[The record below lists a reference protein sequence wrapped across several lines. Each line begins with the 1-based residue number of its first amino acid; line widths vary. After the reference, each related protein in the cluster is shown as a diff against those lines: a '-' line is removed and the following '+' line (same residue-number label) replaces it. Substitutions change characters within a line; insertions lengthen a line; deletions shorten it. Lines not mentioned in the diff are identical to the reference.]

1 MKVNLKSQLL
11 MVALLFSIGSILA
24 QRPAGRSAGDT
35 TTTANDTSK
44 IAKVKPPSKGP
55 KPYAEIITAKSKTS
69 IGMFKVHFLDDKYFF
84 EIPKTLLKRE
94 ILVVNRISKAPSA
107 GRNSGLSYA
116 GDDIGENVIWFEK
129 GPNDNIF
136 LRTISYAEYTKDSTS
151 PMFTAVNNSNIQPIE
166 FAFDIKAFSK
176 DSSAVVIDVTD
187 LVNGDNDVLFLDNGT
202 KKRANLS
209 ALQKDKSYVVNVKTF
224 PINVEV
230 VTVKTYASSPVGPN
244 DGNVTLELNSSMVL
258 LPQNPMQ
265 ARYYDPR
272 VGYFNVGYTDFD
284 LNPQGVK
291 RVSIVKRWRLE
302 PKEEDM
308 EKYKRGEL
316 VEPKKPIVFYI
327 DPATPAKWV
336 PYLIQG
342 VNDWQTAFEKA
353 GFKNAIIAKRAPTKE
368 ENPEWSLED
377 ARFSAIVY
385 KPSTIPNAS
394 GPSVAD
400 PRSGEIME
408 SHINW
413 YHNVMQLIRNWYF
426 VQASPLDSRARKMV
440 FDDELMGQ
448 LIRFVSSHEVG
459 HTLGLRHNFG
469 SSSTVPVEKLRDKAW
484 VEANGHT
491 PSIMD
496 YARFNYVAQPED
508 NVSPKGIFP
517 RIGDYDN
524 WAINWG
530 YRLMPEFSS
539 PEAEKTAM
547 NKWVMEKMK
556 NKRLWFGDGESNR
569 DDPRNQTEQV
579 GDDAVKGSLYGIK
592 NLKRIMP
599 NLNEW
604 TKEPNEDYANLE
616 MMYGEVT
623 TQFNRYNNHVLRTI
637 GGIMKTPKVT
647 EEPGMVYET
656 VSKAKQ
662 KEAIN
667 YLNEN
672 LFKTP
677 EWLIN
682 NDIYG
687 KTGLNGLKVIGD
699 LQEGII
705 SSMFRAST
713 LNHLVQAAT
722 FPGGET
728 YTIPELLNDVKKG
741 VWSELTTR
749 KPIDV
754 YRRQL
759 QQAYVDR
766 MDVVLNPPAPVV
778 LPQGFPQGR
787 GGFAPPV
794 DNDYVDVQASVR
806 AHLTALKA
814 EVNAATV
821 SSTDQMTKNHLKE
834 MSRRIDKALNPKK

>member
-1 MKVNLKSQLL
+1 MRLTYKNRLL
-11 MVALLFSIGSILA
+11 ILVLILFSGSISA
-24 QRPAGRSAGDT
+24 QRTGNTLPGDT
-35 TTTANDTSK
+35 TATTSDTSK
-44 IAKVKPPSKGP
+44 TAKGRSKGP
-55 KPYAEIITAKSKTS
+55 RPYSEIITAKARTS
-69 IGMFKVHFLDDKYFF
+69 VGMFKVHYLDDKYFF
-84 EIPKTLLKRE
+84 EISKSLLKRE
-94 ILVVNRISKAPSA
+94 MLVVNRISKAPTA
-107 GRNSGLSYA
+107 GRTSGLSYA
-116 GDDIGENVIWFEK
+116 GDGIGQNVIWFER

-136 LRTISYAEYTKDSTS
+136 LRTISYAEYTKDSAS
-151 PMFTAVNNSNIQPIE
+151 PMFTSVNNSNIQPIE

-176 DSSAVVIDVTD
+176 DTSAVVIDVTD
-187 LVNGDNDVLFLDNGT
+187 FVNGDNDVLFLNSGT
-202 KKRANLS
+202 KKRANL
-209 ALQKDKSYVVNVKTF
+209 AAIQKDKSYVIAIKTF
-224 PINVEV
+224 PINIEV
-230 VTVKTYASSPVGPN
+230 VTVKTYASSPTAPTF
-244 DGNVTLELNSSMVL
+244 GNVTLELNSSIVL
-258 LPQNPMQ
+258 LPKNPMQ

-291 RVSIVKRWRLE
+291 RVSIIKRWRLE
-302 PKEEDM
+302 PKDEDM
-308 EKYKRGEL
+308 DKYKRGEL
-316 VEPKKPIVFYI
+316 VEPKKPIIFYI
-327 DPATPAKWV
+327 DPATPPKWV

-353 GFKNAIIAKRAPTKE
+353 GFKNAIMAKKAPTKE

-426 VQASPLDSRARKMV
+426 VQASPVDSRARKMV

-459 HTLGLRHNFG
+459 HTIGLRHNFG

-508 NVSPKGIFP
+508 NIGSKGIFP
-517 RIGDYDN
+517 KIGDYDD

-530 YRLMPEFSS
+530 YRRFDEYKTVD
-539 PEAEKTAM
+539 AEKTFM
-547 NKWVMEKMK
+547 NKWVMENMK

-569 DDPRNQTEQV
+569 DDPRNLSEQV

-592 NLKRIMP
+592 NLKRIIP

-604 TKEPNEDYANLE
+604 TKVANEDYSDLE

-623 TQFNRYNNHVLRTI
+623 AQFSRYNNHVSRTI

-647 EEPGMVYET
+647 EEAGVVYET

-662 KEAIN
+662 KEAVA

-677 EWLIN
+677 IWLVN
-682 NDIYG
+682 NDIYS
-687 KTGLNGLKVIGD
+687 KTGLNGLKVIGN
-699 LQEGII
+699 LQEGILG
-705 SSMFRAST
+705 SMFSSST

-722 FPGGET
+722 FPGAES
-728 YTIPELLNDVKKG
+728 YTIPELLADVKKG
-741 VWSELTTR
+741 IWSELPAQR
-749 KPIDV
+749 PIDV

-759 QQAYVDR
+759 QQMYVDR
-766 MDVVLNPPAPVV
+766 MNLVLNPP
-778 LPQGFPQGR
+778 
-787 GGFAPPV
+787 PPV
-794 DNDYVDVQASVR
+794 AVTPGTTAGRTATPIDDDYVDVQSSVR
-806 AHLTALKA
+806 AHLVSLKA
-814 EVNAATV
+814 EINSAAAR
-821 SSTDQMTKNHLKE
+821 SADQMTKIHLKE
-834 MSRRIDKALNPKK
+834 MSRRIDKALDPKS

>member
-1 MKVNLKSQLL
+1 MKLNSKNRLL
-11 MVALLFSIGSILA
+11 VVALLFCSGTVLA
-24 QRPAGRSAGDT
+24 QRPANKIPGDT
-35 TTTANDTSK
+35 AIATTDTSK
-44 IAKVKPPSKGP
+44 NARVRPLSKGP
-55 KPYAEIITAKSKTS
+55 KPYSEIITAKAKTTL
-69 IGMFKVHFLDDKYFF
+69 GMFKVHFLDDKYFF
-84 EIPKTLLKRE
+84 EIPKNLLKRE
-94 ILVVNRISKAPSA
+94 ILVVNRISKAPTS

-116 GDDIGENVIWFEK
+116 GDDIGQNVIMFER

-151 PMFTAVNNSNIQPIE
+151 PMFMSVNNSNIQPIE
-166 FAFDIKAFSK
+166 FVFDIKAYSK
-176 DSSAVVIDVTD
+176 DSSAIVFDVTD
-187 LVNGDNDVLFLDNGT
+187 LVNGDNDVLFLDNGI
-202 KKRANLS
+202 KRRANLS
-209 ALQKDKSYVVNVKTF
+209 AIQKDKSYVVTVKTF

-230 VTVKTYASSPVGPN
+230 VTVKTYSSSPTAPN
-244 DGNVTLELNSSMVL
+244 PGNITLELNSSMVL

-265 ARYYDPR
+265 PRYYDPR
-272 VGYFNVGYTDFD
+272 VGFFTVGYTDFD

-291 RVSIVKRWRLE
+291 RISLVKRWRLE

-316 VEPKKPIVFYI
+316 VEPKKPIIFYI

-336 PYLIQG
+336 PYLMQG

-353 GFKNAIIAKRAPTKE
+353 GFKNAIMAKKAPTKE

-459 HTLGLRHNFG
+459 HTIGLRHNFG
-469 SSSTVPVEKLRDKAW
+469 SSSTVPVEKLRDKTW

-508 NVSPKGIFP
+508 NVGSKGIFP

-524 WAINWG
+524 WAIDWG
-530 YRLMPEFSS
+530 YRMFSEYKS

-547 NKWVMEKMK
+547 NKLVMEKMK

-569 DDPRNQTEQV
+569 DDPRNQSEQV

-604 TKEPNEDYANLE
+604 TKESNEDYANLE
-616 MMYGEVT
+616 MMYGEVAS
-623 TQFNRYNNHVLRTI
+623 QFNRYNNHVLRTI

-662 KEAIN
+662 KEAVN

-682 NDIYG
+682 NEIYG

-699 LQEGII
+699 LQEGIVVG
-705 SSMFRAST
+705 MFRAST

-722 FPGGET
+722 FPGTET
-728 YTIPELLNDVKKG
+728 YTIPELLTDVKRG
-741 VWSELTTR
+741 IWSELATR

-759 QQAYVDR
+759 QQMYIDR
-766 MDVVLNPPAPVV
+766 MDVVLNPPPPVV
-778 LPQGFPQGR
+778 LPFGIPQGR
-787 GGFAPPV
+787 GFTPPA

-806 AHLTALKA
+806 AHLSSLKA
-814 EVNAATV
+814 EVNAAAIA
-821 SSTDQMTKNHLKE
+821 STDQMTKIHLKE
-834 MSRRIDKALNPKK
+834 MSRRIDKALDPKK

>member
-1 MKVNLKSQLL
+1 MKVNTKKRLF
-11 MVALLFSIGSILA
+11 VIALLFFTGTITA
-24 QRPAGRSAGDT
+24 QRPGNRLPGDT
-35 TTTANDTSK
+35 ATQATDTSK
-44 IAKVKPPSKGP
+44 NAKVRPISKGP
-55 KPYAEIITAKSKTS
+55 KPYSEIITAKAKTS
-69 IGMFKVHFLDDKYFF
+69 LGMFKVHFLDEKYFF
-84 EIPKTLLKRE
+84 EIPKILLKRE
-94 ILVVNRISKAPSA
+94 ILVVNRISKAPTS

-116 GDDIGENVIWFEK
+116 GDDIGQNVILFER

-151 PMFTAVNNSNIQPIE
+151 PMFMSVNNSNIQPIE
-166 FAFDIKAFSK
+166 FVFDIKAYSK
-176 DSSAVVIDVTD
+176 DSSAIVIDVTD
-187 LVNGDNDVLFLDNGT
+187 LVNGDNDVLFLDNGI
-202 KKRANLS
+202 KRRANLS
-209 ALQKDKSYVVNVKTF
+209 AIQKDKSYVVTVKTF

-230 VTVKTYASSPVGPN
+230 VTVKTYSSSPTAPN
-244 DGNVTLELNSSMVL
+244 PGNITLELNSSMVL

-272 VGYFNVGYTDFD
+272 VGYFTVGYTDFD

-291 RVSIVKRWRLE
+291 RISLVKRWRLE

-353 GFKNAIIAKRAPTKE
+353 GFKNAIMAKKAPTKE

-459 HTLGLRHNFG
+459 HTIGLRHNFG
-469 SSSTVPVEKLRDKAW
+469 SSSTVPVEKLRDKTW

-508 NVSPKGIFP
+508 NVGSKGIFP

-524 WAINWG
+524 WAIDWG
-530 YRLMPEFSS
+530 YRMFSEYKS

-547 NKWVMEKMK
+547 NKLVMEKMK

-569 DDPRNQTEQV
+569 DDPRNQSEQV

-604 TKEPNEDYANLE
+604 TKESNEDYANLE
-616 MMYGEVT
+616 MMYGEVAS
-623 TQFNRYNNHVLRTI
+623 QFNRYNNHVLRTI

-662 KEAIN
+662 KEAVN

-682 NDIYG
+682 NEIYG

-699 LQEGII
+699 LQEGIVVG
-705 SSMFRAST
+705 MFRAST

-722 FPGGET
+722 FPGTET
-728 YTIPELLNDVKKG
+728 YTIPELLTDVKRG
-741 VWSELTTR
+741 IWSELATR

-759 QQAYVDR
+759 QQMYIDR
-766 MDVVLNPPAPVV
+766 MDVVLNPPPPVV
-778 LPQGFPQGR
+778 LPFGIPQGR
-787 GGFAPPV
+787 GFTPPA

-806 AHLTALKA
+806 AHLSSLKA
-814 EVNAATV
+814 EVNAAAIA
-821 SSTDQMTKNHLKE
+821 STDQMTKIHLKE
-834 MSRRIDKALNPKK
+834 MSRRIDKALDPKK

>member
-1 MKVNLKSQLL
+1 MKLTTKGSLFFAV
-11 MVALLFSIGSILA
+11 LLFVSGAVSA
-24 QRPAGRSAGDT
+24 QRPNRSPADT
-35 TTTANDTSK
+35 ATATADTSK
-44 IAKVKPPSKGP
+44 AVKAKPVLKGP
-55 KPYAEIITAKSKTS
+55 RPYSEIITGKAKTS
-69 IGMFKVHFLDDKYFF
+69 LGMFKVHFLDDKYFF
-84 EIPKTLLKRE
+84 EIPKNLLKRE
-94 ILVVNRISKAPSA
+94 ILVVNRISKAPTS
-107 GRNSGLSYA
+107 GRTAGLSYA
-116 GDDIGENVIWFEK
+116 GDDIGQNVISFER
-129 GPNDNIF
+129 GNNDNIF
-136 LRTISYAEYTKDSTS
+136 LRTISYAEYAKDSTS
-151 PMFTAVNNSNIQPIE
+151 PMFMSVNNSNIQPIE
-166 FAFDIKAFSK
+166 FVFDIKAYSK

-187 LVNGDNDVLFLDNGT
+187 MVNGDNDVLFLDNGA
-202 KKRANLS
+202 KRRANLS
-209 ALQKDKSYVVNVKTF
+209 AIQKDKSYVVAVKTF

-230 VTVKTYASSPVGPN
+230 VTVKTYSSSPTAP
-244 DGNVTLELNSSMVL
+244 DPGNITIELNSSMVL

-265 ARYYDPR
+265 ARYYDAR
-272 VGYFNVGYTDFD
+272 VGYFTVGYTDFD

-291 RVSIVKRWRLE
+291 RISMVKRWRLE

-327 DPATPAKWV
+327 DPATPPKWV

-353 GFKNAIIAKRAPTKE
+353 GFKNAIIGKRAPTKA

-426 VQASPLDSRARKMV
+426 VQASPLDSRSRKMV

-459 HTLGLRHNFG
+459 HTIGLRHNFG
-469 SSSTVPVEKLRDKAW
+469 SSSSVPVEKLRDKAW

-508 NVSPKGIFP
+508 NVGSKGIFP
-517 RIGDYDN
+517 RIGDYDD
-524 WAINWG
+524 WAIDWG
-530 YRLMPEFSS
+530 YRMFAEYKS
-539 PEAEKTAM
+539 PDAEKTAL
-547 NKWVMEKMK
+547 NKWVMEKLK

-569 DDPRNQTEQV
+569 DDPRNQSEQV

-592 NLKRIMP
+592 NLKRIIP
-599 NLNEW
+599 NLMEW
-604 TKEPNEDYANLE
+604 TKESNEDYANLD

-623 TQFNRYNNHVLRTI
+623 NQFNRYNNHVLRTV

-662 KEAIN
+662 KEAVN

-677 EWLIN
+677 DWLIN
-682 NDIYG
+682 NEVYG

-699 LQEGII
+699 LQESII
-705 SSMFRAST
+705 SGMLRAST
-713 LNHLVQAAT
+713 LNKLVQAAA
-722 FPGGET
+722 FPGTAT
-728 YTIPELLNDVKKG
+728 YSIPEMLTDVKRG
-741 VWSELTTR
+741 VWSELSTR
-749 KPIDV
+749 KPVDV

-759 QQAYVDR
+759 QQMYVDR
-766 MDVVLNPPAPVV
+766 MDVVLNPPPPVV
-778 LPQGFPQGR
+778 LPLGAPQGR
-787 GGFAPPV
+787 GFAPPV

-806 AHLTALKA
+806 AHLSALRA
-814 EVNAATV
+814 EVNAAAIT
-821 SSTDQMTKNHLKE
+821 STDQMTKIHLKE
-834 MSRRIDKALNPKK
+834 MSRRIEKALDPKK